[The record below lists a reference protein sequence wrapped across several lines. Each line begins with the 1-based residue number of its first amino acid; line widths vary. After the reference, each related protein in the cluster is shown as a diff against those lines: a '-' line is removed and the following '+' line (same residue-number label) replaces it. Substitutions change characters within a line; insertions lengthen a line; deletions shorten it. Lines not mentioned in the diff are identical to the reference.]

1 MSRSLHHALDCN
13 TFYVAKHPAVSVATA
28 AVFDRQGFGTV
39 TYFVGK
45 SVCTATSATVVVSL
59 QSGSATS
66 GHTLATTSEM
76 IGTNTVTMTA
86 TTSNAVK
93 FTYLGSDRYTSIR
106 FDPEQTNATGALA
119 ILAIGAKPIKQPTS
133 QTTDLTA

>member
-1 MSRSLHHALDCN
+1 MSRSQHHELDTN
-13 TFYVAKHPAVSVATA
+13 TFYCAKHPAVTVATA

-39 TYFVGK
+39 TFFIAK
-45 SVCTATSATVVVSL
+45 SVCTATTATVVVSL

-66 GHTLATTSEM
+66 GHTLCTTAEM
-76 IGTNTVTMTA
+76 IGTNTATMTA

-93 FTYLGSDRYTSIR
+93 FTYLGSDRYVSVR
-106 FDPEQTNATGALA
+106 FDPEQANATGALA
-119 ILAIGAKPIKQPTS
+119 ILAIGGKPIKQPTS